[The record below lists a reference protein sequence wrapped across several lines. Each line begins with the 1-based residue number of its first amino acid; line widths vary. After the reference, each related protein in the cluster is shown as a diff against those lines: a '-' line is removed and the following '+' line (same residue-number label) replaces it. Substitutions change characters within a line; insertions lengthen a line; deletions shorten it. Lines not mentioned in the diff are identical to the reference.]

1 MKFYSVNNDNEM
13 PEIGDL
19 VIIDVTQKLADSV
32 LFTSKGS
39 DIPFEMII
47 EEPSFV
53 GDIMSALLSMHLN
66 DHVSLIFPVDSLFLS
81 IGENLPSF
89 IEPGTIT
96 EMDIILN
103 KIIKKDVLEE
113 EMRNENE
120 RRKAWEESVLEP
132 YYNNDNYVITEDS
145 LIVVDINKGKGRF
158 AKAGDIMKVYFMFQ
172 TLEGDTLL
180 DFNTGKPYELV
191 FGDMALGQGFYEG
204 LSLVAKGGE
213 AEFIIPSS
221 LAWGEEGF
229 QGTILPYT
237 PFKFNLKASEVDRS
251 NLIVADAPGM
261 ETGGIVIIPW
271 SFNNINE
278 NTNAKSLSDKLYNY
292 FENKPDII
300 KIPKKLKEPKAV
312 EDLRTKD
319 DRSDIF
325 NAITGVLKSK
335 NPVHV
340 REALRVDEDPTLVME
355 YIAENI
361 PREYTNKNEIKKAYE
376 NIAQADLY
384 FGRAR
389 SSRNYGYW
397 KYASDFMGI
406 GVSSSKKETYKK
418 FSKIQTPTIF
428 TLMGRNRGK
437 RNLRDAIAGKMS
449 ERMHI
454 SNAVAISMFP
464 YLEIMFQNDELAWEI
479 SDFLELEENEIKRF
493 RKKKIPKKVITK
505 MEKQKAQM
513 RVEERDRRFEE
524 LQNQMMAAPQEIE
537 LETEEVIEEKPLI
550 EPEEITK
557 EAVEEIKQLENVYDA
572 TSLIL

>member
-1 MKFYSVNNDNEM
+1 MLWTDKYRPQTLDEVVGNNKEKKIIMDWVGNWKNGNPQQPLLLVGPPGIGKTTLALVIAKEFSEHIELNASDKRSQDVIKSTIGESSASRSLFGDDYKLIIMDEVDGIHGTNDRGGVRAIGEIIKNSKHPMILMANDFYSKRLQSIKPKCTVIKM
-13 PEIGDL
+13 PKVRSPTIRKALKEIAQKEEIKANPKALDLIAKKSNGDL
-19 VIIDVTQKLADSV
+19 RSAINTLQALADKDEV
-32 LFTSKGS
+32 L
-39 DIPFEMII
+39 
-47 EEPSFV
+47 
-53 GDIMSALLSMHLN
+53 
-66 DHVSLIFPVDSLFLS
+66 
-81 IGENLPSF
+81 
-89 IEPGTIT
+89 
-96 EMDIILN
+96 
-103 KIIKKDVLEE
+103 
-113 EMRNENE
+113 
-120 RRKAWEESVLEP
+120 
-132 YYNNDNYVITEDS
+132 
-145 LIVVDINKGKGRF
+145 
-158 AKAGDIMKVYFMFQ
+158 
-172 TLEGDTLL
+172 
-180 DFNTGKPYELV
+180 
-191 FGDMALGQGFYEG
+191 
-204 LSLVAKGGE
+204 
-213 AEFIIPSS
+213 
-221 LAWGEEGF
+221 
-229 QGTILPYT
+229 
-237 PFKFNLKASEVDRS
+237 
-251 NLIVADAPGM
+251 
-261 ETGGIVIIPW
+261 
-271 SFNNINE
+271 
-278 NTNAKSLSDKLYNY
+278 
-292 FENKPDII
+292 
-300 KIPKKLKEPKAV
+300 EPKAV

-397 KYASDFMGI
+397 RYASDFMGI

-537 LETEEVIEEKPLI
+537 LETEEVIEGKPLI
-550 EPEEITK
+550 EPEEITE
-557 EAVEEIKQLENVYDA
+557 EAVEEPIPEKIEEKSEEIAEESTPEEKKEEKPKKKTDKQV
-572 TSLIL
+572 SLFSF